1 MKNSQNICNLQSNSY
16 NNLYNRF
23 YPNLGQS
30 IDDMRK
36 VEIGEM
42 DSEDDMDN
50 EFNEEEDFDPDFEDD
65 LGIINYDIRNDSYIK
80 AVIINIKDT
89 YKKINPEYK
98 YEDEEEQIII
108 LTDPSELL
116 HILLLI
122 YQ

>member
-1 MKNSQNICNLQSNSY
+1 M
-16 NNLYNRF
+16 
-23 YPNLGQS
+23 GQS

-36 VEIGEM
+36 VEVGEM

-65 LGIINYDIRNDSYIK
+65 LGIINYDIRNDSCIK

-98 YEDEEEQIII
+98 YEDEEEQII
-108 LTDPSELL
+108 LLKDPSELL

-122 YQ
+122 Y

>member
-1 MKNSQNICNLQSNSY
+1 M
-16 NNLYNRF
+16 
-23 YPNLGQS
+23 GQS

-36 VEIGEM
+36 VEVGEM

-65 LGIINYDIRNDSYIK
+65 IGIINYDIRNDSYIK

-98 YEDEEEQIII
+98 MKKSKLY
-108 LTDPSELL
+108 
-116 HILLLI
+116 
-122 YQ
+122 Y

>member
-1 MKNSQNICNLQSNSY
+1 M
-16 NNLYNRF
+16 
-23 YPNLGQS
+23 GQS

-36 VEIGEM
+36 VEVGEM
-42 DSEDDMDN
+42 ESEDDMDN

-65 LGIINYDIRNDSYIK
+65 IGIINDDIRNVSYIK

-122 YQ
+122 Y